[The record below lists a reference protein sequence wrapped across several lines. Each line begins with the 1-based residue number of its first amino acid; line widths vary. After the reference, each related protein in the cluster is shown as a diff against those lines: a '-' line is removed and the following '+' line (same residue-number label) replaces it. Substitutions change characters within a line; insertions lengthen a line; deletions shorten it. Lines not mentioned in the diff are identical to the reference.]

1 MKLKNFLLLV
11 LLAALWGPSFLFIKV
26 AVAEIPPLTLVLG
39 RVGMA
44 AVLLTIFLLVQG
56 KSLPRSRTVWRHLAV
71 MGLVHNTIPFVL
83 FGWGEQYIDSALASI
98 LNGTT
103 PLFTIVLAHYFV
115 ADDRLTPTKLVGVLI
130 GFAGLMLLI
139 TPSLTDG
146 LQVTTLGLLAIA
158 LASLLYGVAIV
169 YSRNH
174 LRGLPPLVAPAGQMI
189 MATIYLL
196 PLSLLIDRP
205 FSLPTPSL
213 PVIGSM
219 VALGVLGT
227 AVAFVVYYRLLE
239 TAPASY
245 VSMTTYLIPV
255 FGVILG
261 VLVLNEQLTWH
272 AYAGF
277 ALILLGVMIVN
288 GLLKLGVKR
297 PSPLPHPVEKP
308 TP

>member
-1 MKLKNFLLLV
+1 MKLKNFLLLI

-39 RVGMA
+39 RVALA
-44 AVLLTIFLLVQG
+44 AVLLTVFLLAQG

-71 MGLVHNTIPFVL
+71 MGLVHNAIPFVL
-83 FGWGEQYIDSALASI
+83 FSWGEQYIDSALASI
-98 LNGTT
+98 LNGTV

-115 ADDRLTPTKLVGVLI
+115 ADDRLTPAKLVGVLI
-130 GFAGLMLLI
+130 GFAGLLLLI
-139 TPSLTDG
+139 TPSFVDG
-146 LQVTTLGLLAIA
+146 LQGTTSGLVAVTLAC
-158 LASLLYGVAIV
+158 LLYGVAIV
-169 YSRNH
+169 YSRNN

-196 PLSLLIDRP
+196 PLSLLVERP
-205 FSLPTPSL
+205 FSLPPLSL
-213 PVIGSM
+213 QALGSM
-219 VALGVLGT
+219 LALGVFGT

-245 VSMTTYLIPV
+245 VSMTTYVIPV

-288 GLLKLGVKR
+288 GLLKVRGKR
-297 PSPLPHPVEKP
+297 PSALPRPIEKP
-308 TP
+308 TL

>member
-39 RVGMA
+39 RVGIA
-44 AVLLTIFLLVQG
+44 AVLLTLFLLVQG

-115 ADDRLTPTKLVGVLI
+115 ADDRLTPKKVSGVLI
-130 GFAGLMLLI
+130 GFAGLILLI
-139 TPSLTDG
+139 LPSFSDG
-146 LQVTTLGLLAIA
+146 IEATTWGLLAVA
-158 LASLLYGVAIV
+158 LAAALYGVAIV
-169 YSRNH
+169 YSRNN

-196 PLSLLIDRP
+196 PLSLLVDRP
-205 FSLPTPSL
+205 FSLPPLS
-213 PVIGSM
+213 PNVIWAM

-227 AVAFVVYYRLLE
+227 AFSFVVFYRLLE

-245 VSMTTYLIPV
+245 VSMTTYIIPV

-277 ALILLGVMIVN
+277 ILILLGVMIVN
-288 GLLKLGVKR
+288 GVLKWGEKR
-297 PSPLPHPVEKP
+297 PSTLPRPAKKP
-308 TP
+308 AP

>member
-1 MKLKNFLLLV
+1 MKLKNLLLLI
-11 LLAALWGPSFLFIKV
+11 LLAALWGPSFLFIKI

-39 RVGMA
+39 RVSIA
-44 AVLLTIFLLVQG
+44 AVLLTLFLWMQG
-56 KSLPRSRTVWRHLAV
+56 KSLPRSRTVWRHLAI
-71 MGLVHNTIPFVL
+71 MGLIHNTIPFVL
-83 FGWGEQYIDSALASI
+83 FGWGEQYIDSAMASI
-98 LNGTT
+98 MNGTV
-103 PLFTIVLAHYFV
+103 PLFTIILAHYFV
-115 ADDRLTPTKLVGVLI
+115 VDDRLTPAKLAGVLV
-130 GFAGLMLLI
+130 GFAGLLLLI
-139 TPSLTDG
+139 TPSLTG
-146 LQVTTLGLLAIA
+146 GVQVTTWGLLAIA
-158 LASLLYGVAIV
+158 LASAMYGVAIV

-196 PLSLLIDRP
+196 PLSLLLDRP
-205 FSLPTPSL
+205 FSLPPLSPSVL
-213 PVIGSM
+213 WAM
-219 VALGVLGT
+219 AALGVLGT

-261 VLVLNEQLTWH
+261 VMVLDEQLTWH

-288 GLLKLGVKR
+288 GVLKLKRKPGVLL
-297 PSPLPHPVEKP
+297 SVENP
-308 TP
+308 AVDN

>member
-1 MKLKNFLLLV
+1 
-11 LLAALWGPSFLFIKV
+11 LWGPSFLFIKV

-39 RVGMA
+39 RVGLA
-44 AVLLTIFLLVQG
+44 AVLLTVFLLVQG

-71 MGLVHNTIPFVL
+71 MGLIHNAIPFVL

-98 LNGTT
+98 LNGTV

-115 ADDRLTPTKLVGVLI
+115 ADDRLTPAKLVGVLI
-130 GFAGLMLLI
+130 GFAGLLLLI
-139 TPSLTDG
+139 TPSFGDG
-146 LQVTTLGLLAIA
+146 LRGTTFGLVAVA
-158 LASLLYGVAIV
+158 LACLLYGVAIV
-169 YSRNH
+169 YSRNN

-205 FSLPTPSL
+205 FSLTLPSL
-213 PVIGSM
+213 PAIGSM
-219 VALGVLGT
+219 LALGVLGT

-245 VSMTTYLIPV
+245 VSMTTYVIPV

-261 VLVLNEQLTWH
+261 VLVLNEELTWH

-277 ALILLGVMIVN
+277 GLILLGVMIVN
-288 GLLKLGVKR
+288 GLLNLR
-297 PSPLPHPVEKP
+297 MQTFIPSHIEK
-308 TP
+308 TTS

>member
-1 MKLKNFLLLV
+1 MKLKNFLLLI

-26 AVAEIPPLTLVLG
+26 AVVEIPPLTLVLG
-39 RVGMA
+39 RVGLA
-44 AVLLTIFLLVQG
+44 AVLLTVFLLVQG

-71 MGLVHNTIPFVL
+71 MGLVHNAIPFVL
-83 FGWGEQYIDSALASI
+83 FGWGELYIDSALASI
-98 LNGTT
+98 LNGTV

-115 ADDRLTPTKLVGVLI
+115 ADDRLTPAKLIGVLI
-130 GFAGLMLLI
+130 GFGGLLLLM
-139 TPSLTDG
+139 TPTFGDG
-146 LQVTTLGLLAIA
+146 LQGSTLGLVAVTLAC
-158 LASLLYGVAIV
+158 LLYGVAIV
-169 YSRNH
+169 YSRNN

-196 PLSLLIDRP
+196 PLSLLVDRP
-205 FSLPTPSL
+205 FSLALPTL
-213 PVIGSM
+213 PAIGSM
-219 VALGVLGT
+219 LALGVLGT

-245 VSMTTYLIPV
+245 VSMTTYVIPV

-288 GLLKLGVKR
+288 GLLRLGGKR
-297 PSPLPHPVEKP
+297 PLTLPRPVEKQMS
-308 TP
+308 

>member
-1 MKLKNFLLLV
+1 MKLKNFLLLI

-39 RVGMA
+39 RVGIA
-44 AVLLTIFLLVQG
+44 AVLLTLFLLVQG

-71 MGLVHNTIPFVL
+71 MGFVHNTIPFVL

-130 GFAGLMLLI
+130 GFAGLLLLI

-146 LQVTTLGLLAIA
+146 LQATTLGLLAVA
-158 LASLLYGVAIV
+158 LAAALYGVAIV
-169 YSRNH
+169 YSRNN

-196 PLSLLIDRP
+196 PLSLLVDRP
-205 FSLPTPSL
+205 FSLPPLSQS
-213 PVIGSM
+213 VVWSM

-245 VSMTTYLIPV
+245 VSMTTYVIPI

-261 VLVLNEQLTWH
+261 VLVLNEQPTWH

-288 GLLKLGVKR
+288 GLIKLKRQPPVPR
-297 PSPLPHPVEKP
+297 PVEKTMP
-308 TP
+308 

>member
-1 MKLKNFLLLV
+1 MKLKNFLLLI

-39 RVGMA
+39 RVGIA
-44 AVLLTIFLLVQG
+44 AVLLTAFLLLQG

-71 MGLVHNTIPFVL
+71 MGLVHNAIPFVL

-103 PLFTIVLAHYFV
+103 PLFTILLAHYFV
-115 ADDRLTPTKLVGVLI
+115 ADDRLTPTKLVGAMI
-130 GFAGLMLLI
+130 GFGGLVLLI
-139 TPSLTDG
+139 LPSFTDG
-146 LQVTTLGLLAIA
+146 VEATTWGLLAVA
-158 LASLLYGVAIV
+158 LAAALYGVAIV

-205 FSLPTPSL
+205 FSLPPLSL
-213 PVIGSM
+213 NVIGSM

-288 GLLKLGVKR
+288 GVLKWGGKR
-297 PSPLPHPVEKP
+297 PFSPPRPVEKP

>member
-1 MKLKNFLLLV
+1 MKLKNLLLLI
-11 LLAALWGPSFLFIKV
+11 LLAGLWGPSFLFIKV

-39 RVGMA
+39 RVGIA
-44 AVLLTIFLLVQG
+44 AVLLTLFLYVQG
-56 KSLPRSRTVWRHLAV
+56 KSLPRSRTIWRHLAV

-103 PLFTIVLAHYFV
+103 PLFTIVLAHYF
-115 ADDRLTPTKLVGVLI
+115 ASNDRLTPLKLIGVLI
-130 GFAGLMLLI
+130 GFAGLLLLI

-146 LQVTTLGLLAIA
+146 LQVTTLGLLAVA
-158 LASLLYGVAIV
+158 LAAALYGVAIV
-169 YSRNH
+169 YSRNN
-174 LRGLPPLVAPAGQMI
+174 LIGLPPLVAPAGQMI

-196 PLSLLIDRP
+196 PLSLLVDRP
-205 FSLPTPSL
+205 FALPPLSS
-213 PVIGSM
+213 PVVWSM

-245 VSMTTYLIPV
+245 VSMTTYIIPV

-261 VLVLNEQLTWH
+261 VLVLGEQLTWH

-288 GLLKLGVKR
+288 GLLKLKLKR
-297 PSPLPHPVEKP
+297 QPNLPRPIKKPVP
-308 TP
+308 